1 MQKIFNILSIISF
14 LGSTSLVAGYAVGVV
29 TGKDEKRRL
38 EIDSNIAELVSL
50 EVYRQLKEAFPQ
62 KTGRSGTIE
71 VVGQPGSIPTYSYF
85 TEE

>member
-29 TGKDEKRRL
+29 TGQDEKRRL

-50 EVYRQLKEAFPQ
+50 EVYKQLTEAFPER
-62 KTGRSGTIE
+62 TGQSGTTE
-71 VVGQPGSIPTYSYF
+71 VVGRPGSRPTYSYF
-85 TEE
+85 TE

>member
-29 TGKDEKRRL
+29 TGQGEKRRL

-50 EVYRQLKEAFPQ
+50 EVYKQ
-62 KTGRSGTIE
+62 
-71 VVGQPGSIPTYSYF
+71 
-85 TEE
+85 